1 MVQTWSNLRYNA
13 DSTASLGPVLS
24 RRRKELGLTQ
34 EELADLAGVALRL
47 VHELEH
53 DKVTVRLDNLLR
65 LINALGL
72 HLELARGT
80 ADGVVTKNASTP
92 TPSDNS

>member
-1 MVQTWSNLRYNA
+1 MAQSRSNLRHNA
-13 DSTASLGPVLS
+13 DSIASLGPVLS
-24 RRRKELGLTQ
+24 RRRKDLGLTQ

-65 LINALGL
+65 LVNALGL

-80 ADGVVTKNASTP
+80 ANGVVTKNVNTP
-92 TPSDNS
+92 TPSNNS